1 VCVCARVCLCACVR
15 GRLRIITLRHGK
27 TMGGYD
33 GTETCELV
41 EAYILK
47 LITLKHGKSFG
58 LYRDDGL
65 GVSDKTPKEIENI
78 KKDVY
83 RIFFENGLKITI
95 ETNEKIINS
104 VDTTL
109 NLTNKT
115 YKPYTKP
122 NSSTKYIHSKSNHPA
137 SIISNLPSS
146 VNKLPSNEKIFT
158 QSTYNHQNLLNQSG
172 YKHQLQFLP
181 RTLTNNTQHEPR
193 NRKKKVVWYNPPYSQ
208 HATTKI
214 VNKNNIKVSY
224 SCMPKI
230 KQTINAHNYRLLK
243 KRKQQN
249 VGNPQKKLQL
259 QRKRKLSAE
268 RKLSGE
274 LSNIPSNCGNY
285 RKQACNIHWSK

>member
-1 VCVCARVCLCACVR
+1 VT
-15 GRLRIITLRHGK
+15 I
-27 TMGGYD
+27 GGYD

-41 EAYILK
+41 GAYILN

-78 KKDVY
+78 KKDICK
-83 RIFFENGLKITI
+83 IFSENVLKITI
-95 ETNEKIINS
+95 EANKKIINFL
-104 VDTTL
+104 DT
-109 NLTNKT
+109 
-115 YKPYTKP
+115 YTKP

-146 VNKLPSNEKIFT
+146 INKRLSSISSNEKILT

-181 RTLTNNTQHEPR
+181 RTQTNNTQQKSR
-193 NRKKKVVWYNPPYSQ
+193 NRTRKVVWYNPPYSQ
-208 HATTKI
+208 HVTTKI
-214 VNKNNIKVSY
+214 AKNFFKIMIEEFPKQHPLYKMINKNNIKVSY
-224 SCMPKI
+224 SCMPNI
-230 KQTINAHNYRLLK
+230 KQTINAHNNRLLEK
-243 KRKQQN
+243 QKQQKK
-249 VGNPQKKLQL
+249 PPEKLQL

-274 LSNIPSNCGNY
+274 QSYIPSNCGNY
-285 RKQACNIHWSK
+285 RKRACNMHWPK